1 MGRKRK
7 QPGEDAE
14 DLTSGNDP
22 QEHLPPDMNPP
33 PGAVVLVQATD
44 DPGSFFVQLDLGAA
58 VETEEHPATIIAVEH
73 KYGLDVDMEGEGGEE
88 EEKDQEEAEEEEE
101 EEEEGEET
109 EMETTTVEESGVID
123 RAAIAAAMAPYPFL
137 SVPEDPELA
146 RKGFAECT
154 ICAAKFR
161 SGLAIKKVKKPTQ
174 KNPSKKTHPKKPTQN
189 YPPKK
194 THPKLPTPKNPSKK
208 TQPKNPPQKT
218 HPKKPTQKNPP
229 KNTHPKISTL
239 KNPPKKPT
247 KNGFFGFFKL

>member
-14 DLTSGNDP
+14 DLTSGEP
-22 QEHLPPDMNPP
+22 QEHLPPEMNPP

-73 KYGLDVDMEGEGGEE
+73 KYGLDVDMEGEGGGE
-88 EEKDQEEAEEEEE
+88 EEKDQEEPEEEEEE

-109 EMETTTVEESGVID
+109 EMETTTVEESGVLD

-137 SVPEDPELA
+137 SVPEDPDLA
-146 RKGFAECT
+146 RRGFAECT

-161 SGLAIKKVKKPTQ
+161 SGLAM
-174 KNPSKKTHPKKPTQN
+174 
-189 YPPKK
+189 
-194 THPKLPTPKNPSKK
+194 
-208 TQPKNPPQKT
+208 
-218 HPKKPTQKNPP
+218 
-229 KNTHPKISTL
+229 
-239 KNPPKKPT
+239 KNPPKKPVLWNRNYLLRFRFRFRFWLL
-247 KNGFFGFFKL
+247 KSYGSGSGSNF

>member
-22 QEHLPPDMNPP
+22 QEHLPPEMNPP

-73 KYGLDVDMEGEGGEE
+73 KYGLDVDMEGEGGGE
-88 EEKDQEEAEEEEE
+88 EEKDQDQEEPEEEEE
-101 EEEEGEET
+101 EEEEGEGEET
-109 EMETTTVEESGVID
+109 EATTVESGVID

-161 SGLAIKKVKKPTQ
+161 SGLAIK
-174 KNPSKKTHPKKPTQN
+174 
-189 YPPKK
+189 
-194 THPKLPTPKNPSKK
+194 
-208 TQPKNPPQKT
+208 
-218 HPKKPTQKNPP
+218 
-229 KNTHPKISTL
+229 
-239 KNPPKKPT
+239 NPPKKPHPKT
-247 KNGFFGFFKL
+247 HLKTHKKCFFCFFLIINCL